1 MSHNQREQPLLGKE
15 SGGPALMVES
25 SSPSLA
31 FLAAQDAPQPH
42 PDPAVQVGERS
53 AMTVLEVPQPAA
65 QGPVQV
71 RDDGRQTLS
80 LGAPRLGTDRL
91 FELLQALRAWPA
103 IAALKGIAQKVKAA
117 RLRSVEDTRLRRVQS
132 QSRRNRPRLHPLAQ
146 CRRPARAGDRAPWS
160 EGSAGRWRRDART
173 KASHPGRSARKS
185 ALGPPAIPSPTICG
199 SSALPRHVT
208 YRQVEPRP
216 HPFGPSPRGNSGLRH
231 SLAGLPLHTD
241 RIEFVILRTGRS
253 PPAVLH
259 PVSRRRSCSRLQV
272 TLTWRGLSPLRP
284 SALSGALAAAFRP
297 THSCQQDAG
306 LKPASTRGE
315 LGFHTDS

>member
-53 AMTVLEVPQPAA
+53 AMTVWEVPQPAA
-65 QGPVQV
+65 QGPVPV

-117 RLRSVEDTRLRRVQS
+117 RLPSVEDTRLRRVQS
-132 QSRRNRPRLHPLAQ
+132 QSRRNRPRLHLLQGRTGLRLTGAQ
-146 CRRPARAGDRAPWS
+146 EHEVVPVPHHLQACP
-160 EGSAGRWRRDART
+160 
-173 KASHPGRSARKS
+173 HPTG
-185 ALGPPAIPSPTICG
+185 
-199 SSALPRHVT
+199 
-208 YRQVEPRP
+208 VEPVEINIGQQRADD
-216 HPFGPSPRGNSGLRH
+216 GLNAKGNLGRVGASAAIE
-231 SLAGLPLHTD
+231 AG
-241 RIEFVILRTGRS
+241 EVGGAF
-253 PPAVLH
+253 
-259 PVSRRRSCSRLQV
+259 
-272 TLTWRGLSPLRP
+272 LSV
-284 SALSGALAAAFRP
+284 
-297 THSCQQDAG
+297 
-306 LKPASTRGE
+306 
-315 LGFHTDS
+315 